1 MSSYDEKIYQDALK
15 AAQHELGDQAEAVAK
30 EFATAYAQVK
40 NLKQAPT
47 DDQKLQVCALFLISQ
62 FLSRC
67 FTGEGVLFP
76 LTVLSAGLNRIRRMR
91 SNEHLGVLFAG
102 VVPIG

>member
-15 AAQHELGDQAEAVAK
+15 AAQPELGDQAEAVAK

-47 DDQKLQVCALFLISQ
+47 DDQKLQVCALFSYLSSFCLAASRGRGCC
-62 FLSRC
+62 FLLRY
-67 FTGEGVLFP
+67 FQPV
-76 LTVLSAGLNRIRRMR
+76 
-91 SNEHLGVLFAG
+91 
-102 VVPIG
+102 